1 MQARNPV
8 LQTLRDPQGTY
19 LRVIYPPWD
28 HVAPSTNKK
37 VDAWSWVAVLGSWVS
52 WGRETKQVP
61 WPGLTVAS
69 ALGVTLLKAGTLLL
83 YCFQGITMET

>member
-19 LRVIYPPWD
+19 LRVTYPPWD

-37 VDAWSWVAVLGSWVS
+37 VDTWSWVAVLGSWVS
-52 WGRETKQVP
+52 
-61 WPGLTVAS
+61 
-69 ALGVTLLKAGTLLL
+69 
-83 YCFQGITMET
+83 